1 MELDNTIYKQRGT
14 GSILLSPY
22 ISPTLVSPQDGGHGL
37 LSHTSLFASPQF
49 TSFGSSLYTRYT
61 QEHLIEPTNSGFL
74 APPPVSCGAE
84 DMRNE
89 NAAVRDWNSPLLPND
104 LLARMATLPPS
115 QVAAAL
121 SPTPSLSDSDDS
133 IYSSPSPVTPVDH
146 IVVEEAEEEEPRHT
160 RLVPS
165 SLTGSTKRAAGGRSP
180 PTAKKRSGS
189 AKSASL
195 SRPTGSA
202 GRYPCDVPGCKQVC
216 KTLGDLKRHESV
228 LSHKPPS
235 WKCSRCDY
243 RFTREDAL
251 KRHTRNLPKCA
262 STKNNLRGRAAS
274 TKTRRVEDDS
284 DVEAI

>member
-1 MELDNTIYKQRGT
+1 VELDNTIYRQRGT

-49 TSFGSSLYTRYT
+49 ASFGSSLYTQYT
-61 QEHLIEPTNSGFL
+61 QEHLIEPTNSVFP
-74 APPPVSCGAE
+74 APPPVSCGVQ

-89 NAAVRDWNSPLLPND
+89 NAAVRDWNSP
-104 LLARMATLPPS
+104 LPPS

-146 IVVEEAEEEEPRHT
+146 IVVEEAEEEEPRRT

-216 KTLGDLKRHESV
+216 KTVGDLKRHQSI
-228 LSHKPPS
+228 LSHSVPS
-235 WKCSRCDY
+235 WKCSRCNY
-243 RFTREDAL
+243 LFTRQDAL
-251 KRHTRNLPKCA
+251 KRHTRNVPKCA
-262 STKNNLRGRAAS
+262 NAKNSPRGRAAS
-274 TKTRRVEDDS
+274 IKVHHSEVAS
-284 DVEAI
+284 EVEAV